1 MSLIYKVIITG
12 IITAF
17 LNAVIKKNNP
27 EYSIAL
33 SITSAIIIFSF
44 ISDSFSG
51 IFEGIKNIMRE
62 TDIELEYVNIILKI
76 TGIAYLCEYTGA
88 VLTDAG
94 EGAVAKKVE
103 LAGKIIIFVMTLP
116 VLETLLKLILSL
128 I

>member
-17 LNAVIKKNNP
+17 LNAVVKKNNP
-27 EYSIAL
+27 EYGIAI

-44 ISDSFSG
+44 ISESFSG
-51 IFEGIKNIMRE
+51 AFDGIKNVMRE
-62 TDIELEYVNIILKI
+62 TGIEPGYVSIILKI
-76 TGIAYLCEYTGA
+76 TGIAYLSEYTGA

-94 EGAVAKKVE
+94 ESAVAKKIE
-103 LAGKIIIFVMTLP
+103 LAGKVIIFVMTIP

-128 I
+128 V

>member
-44 ISDSFSG
+44 ISDSFLG

-103 LAGKIIIFVMTLP
+103 LAGKIIIFVMSLP